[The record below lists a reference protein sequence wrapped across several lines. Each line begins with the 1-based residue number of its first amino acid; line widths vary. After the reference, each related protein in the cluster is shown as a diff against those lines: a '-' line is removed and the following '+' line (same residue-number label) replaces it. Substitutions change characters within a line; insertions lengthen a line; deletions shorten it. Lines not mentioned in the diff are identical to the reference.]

1 MATVGRVIRP
11 HGNRGHVVVASET
24 DFGDERFQVGS
35 TLHMLSGDRIEPV
48 VVSASREHQGRWVVG
63 FEGIASIDA
72 AETLRGRDLRVPGD
86 ALHELAAGRF
96 YVHDLIGCEV
106 RTTTGDTV
114 VGTVERVDVNV
125 GIPLLVVS
133 GGAGTQGVADEV
145 LVPFTDAICR
155 RIDVAARTIEIDP
168 PEGLIDLNRR
178 KARG

>member
-24 DFGDERFQVGS
+24 DFGDERFRAGS

-63 FEGIASIDA
+63 FEGVESIDA

-96 YVHDLIGCEV
+96 YVHDLIGCQV
-106 RTTTGDTV
+106 RTSDNTV
-114 VGTVERVDVNV
+114 VGSVERVDFNV

-133 GGAGTQGVADEV
+133 GGAGGTAAADEV

-155 RIDVAARTIEIDP
+155 RIDLAARTIEIDP
-168 PEGLIDLNRR
+168 PDGLLDLNRR